1 VSSLIGAISSF
12 ISKVMTLTVVGSI
25 LVLAAG
31 EIRLAALKKASGMAK
46 TYLITLTERL
56 QSLEIQGGRLFL

>member
-1 VSSLIGAISSF
+1 
-12 ISKVMTLTVVGSI
+12 MTLTVVGSI